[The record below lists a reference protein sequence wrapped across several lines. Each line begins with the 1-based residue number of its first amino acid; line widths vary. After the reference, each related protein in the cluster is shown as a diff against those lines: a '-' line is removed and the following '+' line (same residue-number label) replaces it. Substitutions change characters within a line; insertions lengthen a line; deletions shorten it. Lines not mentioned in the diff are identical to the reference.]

1 MIDERIAE
9 RRAAVRDDR
18 RRGRL
23 RRTLWVLVLLALL
36 AGLIALER
44 SALVGLEEVTVGG
57 VERLEADEVR
67 AAADL
72 ELGTSTLRL
81 GLREATER
89 VEDLPLVERAEGR
102 RTDPLTVHLEVV
114 ERTPVLTVRG
124 EDVVRFVDRAGV
136 VIDEVDEEEDE
147 ALIGPE
153 IVLGS
158 EPPEVG
164 ERVTDEPALANAHAT
179 WLGLSGPLR
188 ADVVRYRAAGPD
200 ELTLELRSGIEVR
213 FGRAERV
220 DEKVRALGAVLED
233 VGETPI
239 EAIDVRAPTA
249 PVVIAP

>member
-9 RRAAVRDDR
+9 RRAAVRDGQ

-23 RRTLWVLVLLALL
+23 RRTLWVLVLLAVL

-57 VERLEADEVR
+57 VERLDPDAVR
-67 AAADL
+67 TAADL

-81 GLREATER
+81 GLGAATER
-89 VEDLPLVERAEGR
+89 VAALPLVERVEAR

-114 ERTPVLTVRG
+114 ERTPALTVRG

-136 VIDEVDEEEDE
+136 VIDEVDGEERDG
-147 ALIGPE
+147 LTVPE

-158 EPPEVG
+158 VPPAVG
-164 ERVTDEPALANAHAT
+164 EGVDAEPALANAHAT

-188 ADVVRYRAAGPD
+188 AEVVRYRAAGPD
-200 ELTLELRSGIEVR
+200 ELTLELRSGVDVR

-233 VGETPI
+233 VGDTPI
-239 EAIDVRAPTA
+239 EAIDVRAPAA